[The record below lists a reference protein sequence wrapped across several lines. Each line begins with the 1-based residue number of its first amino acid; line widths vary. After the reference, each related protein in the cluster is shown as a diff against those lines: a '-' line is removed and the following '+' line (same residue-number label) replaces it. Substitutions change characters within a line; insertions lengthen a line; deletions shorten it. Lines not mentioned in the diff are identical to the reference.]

1 MILHQSRHFVVS
13 RDGPS
18 LLVVMRTSER
28 FDSIEE
34 MKKAFGEVHRAL
46 DAAGRASNTLLVD
59 TRSAPSRND
68 PEFEATFEP
77 LRVRLLGGF
86 RRVAVLARTLFGR
99 LQVERHA
106 REDSLGVRVF
116 NDEAEA
122 RAYCDEPTSV
132 RRSRPAR

>member
-18 LLVVMRTSER
+18 LLVVARTSER
-28 FDSIEE
+28 FETIEE
-34 MKKAFGEVHRAL
+34 MKKAFGEVHRTL

-59 TRSAPSRND
+59 TRNAPSRND

-86 RRVAVLARTLFGR
+86 RRVAVLACTLFGR

-116 NDEAEA
+116 SDEAEA
-122 RAYCDEPTSV
+122 RAFCEEPFPA
-132 RRSRPAR
+132 RRSRPVR

>member
-18 LLVVMRTSER
+18 LLVVVRTNER
-28 FDSIEE
+28 FETIEE
-34 MKKAFGEVHRAL
+34 MKTAFGEVHRTL
-46 DAAGRASNTLLVD
+46 DAAGRAASTLLVD
-59 TRSAPSRND
+59 TRNAPSRND

-116 NDEAEA
+116 SDEAEA
-122 RAYCDEPTSV
+122 RAYCDEPTSM
-132 RRSRPAR
+132 RRARPAR

>member
-18 LLVVMRTSER
+18 LLVVVRTSER
-28 FDSIEE
+28 FDSTEE
-34 MKKAFGEVHRAL
+34 MKKAFGDVHRAL
-46 DAAGRASNTLLVD
+46 DAAGRASNSLLVD
-59 TRSAPSRND
+59 TRDAPSRND
-68 PEFEATFEP
+68 PEFETSFEP
-77 LRVRLLGGF
+77 LRIRLLGGF

-116 NDEAEA
+116 SDETEA
-122 RAYCDEPTSV
+122 RTYCDETPSV